1 MWFCECSPITQ
12 VTGSPLPGIP
22 LGHNPFLK
30 AFPWGKVARASH
42 ASARRMRATCLSL
55 WERCPRKG
63 AERANLPSQ
72 SLRDSSP
79 RGGAKGGRGVRIATP
94 VCATLRYDC
103 HRQSLLFQI
112 RCAEHHWFAMTTFYF
127 GVHNVM
133 RDTNRRLKMQN
144 ALRRK
149 AGGRMGYEIQGFPTG
164 MSVFSRMA

>member
-1 MWFCECSPITQ
+1 
-12 VTGSPLPGIP
+12 
-22 LGHNPFLK
+22 
-30 AFPWGKVARASH
+30 
-42 ASARRMRATCLSL
+42 MRALGLRGSDPTYFT
-55 WERCPRKG
+55 
-63 AERANLPSQ
+63 LPQ
-72 SLRDSSP
+72 SLRDSSLYTREP
-79 RGGAKGGRGVRIATP
+79 LGCSRTSAFFGRFLNILGIATP

-127 GVHNVM
+127 GVHNDM

-164 MSVFSRMA
+164 MSVFSRMAWSRASRFSSWVKRKAFCLPSQQTTR